1 MTKPSSNNFNFSP
14 DVELH
19 RRFADARD
27 LMGDLLDRCE
37 GGTADPIGY
46 PDYSAFADISEVDRF
61 VKKLQEAEAAGAI
74 RIAKGPGR
82 NGVIAHVRLGA
93 VSRLYD
99 LLGRLLITHHTMT
112 ATSSAEQ
119 LPQPPVLGE
128 VLLVLFCPK
137 NRVDPVMGDLKER
150 FTEDV
155 FAKGRKYAKLLYW
168 AAVLRSIGPL
178 LWIKVRRA
186 GLIAL
191 LLEISRRWSGL
202 S

>member
-1 MTKPSSNNFNFSP
+1 
-14 DVELH
+14 
-19 RRFADARD
+19 
-27 LMGDLLDRCE
+27 MGDLLDRYE
-37 GGTADPIGY
+37 GGTANPIGY
-46 PDYSAFADISEVDRF
+46 PDYSAFADISEIDRF
-61 VKKLQEAEAAGAI
+61 VKKLQEGEAAGAI
-74 RIAKGPGR
+74 RIAKGHGDH
-82 NGVIAHVRLGA
+82 IAHVRLGA
-93 VSRLYD
+93 AKRLYD
-99 LLGRLLITHHTMT
+99 LLSITRHTMT

-155 FAKGRKYAKLLYW
+155 FDKGRKHAKLLFW
-168 AAVLRSIGPL
+168 ARVVRSIGPL
-178 LWIKVRRA
+178 LWIKVRKA